1 MATATRGD
9 LGNYPIRVSI
19 ISPEETV
26 FEGDADRIIVPAW
39 DGGVGILKNHAP
51 MMVLLGAGELRV
63 GKDDDEESFEITG
76 GFLQVIDNVV
86 TVLSEWDGESGTRG
100 GADRNRERER

>member
-26 FEGDADRIIVPAW
+26 FEGDADRVIVPAW
-39 DGGVGILKNHAP
+39 DGEGGILKNHAP

-63 GKDDDEESFEITG
+63 GKDDDEESFEIPG
-76 GFLQVIDNVV
+76 GVLQVIDNVA
-86 TVLSEWDGESGTRG
+86 TVLSEQDGARG
-100 GADRNRERER
+100 ARGRRD

>member
-39 DGGVGILKNHAP
+39 DGEVGILKNHAP

-86 TVLSEWDGESGTRG
+86 TVLSE
-100 GADRNRERER
+100 